1 MMEDNTFERITIV
14 LFCWIAV
21 ILFGV
26 VNLMVGVA
34 VICMVVLVVMIFLIV
49 SGKFDK
55 RLDEKLRKVNSME
68 RIGDEPT
75 TN

>member
-34 VICMVVLVVMIFLIV
+34 VICMAVLAVMIFLIV
-49 SGKFDK
+49 SGKFNK